1 MALEKMPSHHWF
13 RNIDWNAA
21 IEAKFH
27 EKLGRARNKSQYL
40 RIQASYLAPKHPKA
54 ALELLDRYFGMGEHF
69 DIAQA
74 LLDQAIAYVAL
85 GQIDDGIRSLQK
97 ALTREREFP
106 NLRTRAWGE
115 FAMLVA
121 TRGIELHFREVLEVL
136 KEHQPHL
143 VFPVDRFEWYAAH
156 ALILAAD
163 GDRKGAREHAIK
175 ALEAAKASHSGFRY
189 HPEVGLVGS
198 QYEALRDRLLV
209 LSGASC

>member
-1 MALEKMPSHHWF
+1 MALEKMPSHDWF
-13 RNIDWNAA
+13 RNTDWNSA

-40 RIQASYLAPKHPKA
+40 RIQASYLGPKHPKA
-54 ALELLDRYFGMGEHF
+54 ALELLDRYFEMGEHF

-106 NLRTRAWGE
+106 NLITRAWSE

-136 KEHQPHL
+136 KKHQPHL
-143 VFPVDRFEWYAAH
+143 AFPVDRFEWHAAH
-156 ALILAAD
+156 ALILV
-163 GDRKGAREHAIK
+163 
-175 ALEAAKASHSGFRY
+175 SGR
-189 HPEVGLVGS
+189 
-198 QYEALRDRLLV
+198 
-209 LSGASC
+209 